1 MTKDVIMVKPSKP
14 RKTRKYPLEK
24 IEEDSI
30 KSRVKITWK
39 EVALLGIVA
48 ALVVLVAV
56 FIIAG
61 GKGREQ
67 GVKPAAVGAEAPEFR
82 LPTPD
87 GRLVGL
93 TDYRGKV
100 VMVHFWATWCPPCVE
115 EIPALERL
123 YDMFKGRDFE
133 ILAVNIDEGSVGVVT
148 SFLQK
153 NGVSFPVL
161 LDPQRAVPTLYG
173 TFKFPESYIVDRQGV
188 VRDKIIG
195 PLDWT
200 APENV
205 AALDRMLQDR

>member
-1 MTKDVIMVKPSKP
+1 MAKPAKPKKSSKDA
-14 RKTRKYPLEK
+14 LEK
-24 IEEDSI
+24 IEEDAIRSKI
-30 KSRVKITWK
+30 KITWK
-39 EVALLGIVA
+39 EVTLLGIVA
-48 ALVVLVAV
+48 VFVVLVAV

-61 GKGREQ
+61 GKGPEQ
-67 GVKPAAVGAEAPEFR
+67 GGKPAALGASAPEFR
-82 LPTPD
+82 LPAPD
-87 GRLVGL
+87 GKLVGL
-93 TDYRGKV
+93 SDYRGKV

-123 YDMFKGRDFE
+123 YRMFKGKDFE

-195 PLDWT
+195 PLDWA

-205 AALDRMLQDR
+205 AALERMLQAR